1 MKYTTREGQVYYRF
15 LKRHNRDITALDR
28 RLARAKRSGESNFD
42 TELPTNLGY
51 QKTDQGRVWTIY

>member
-28 RLARAKRSGESNFD
+28 RLARAKRSGESKS
-42 TELPTNLGY
+42 LPTNLGY